1 MLFTTRE
8 KKTKTRK
15 EAPRKRRLRRTR
27 HKDTDRTR
35 DWKRKRKNRI
45 SRIDTRF
52 SSVLLLEEEEGF
64 IITFHYFQEYVHTH
78 ISSARTV
85 FWSVLFF
92 FFFFFFLLEKGFRSI
107 PFESATCTLLVNP
120 LLVFFFIG
128 LFLFFFPQYE
138 RQKEAASL
146 KFASLISNSTSFV
159 LLSLSPPPS
168 QKRSSLSPKASRETE
183 EGGRFLSAG
192 PRRRN

>member
-85 FWSVLFF
+85 FWSVLLFF
-92 FFFFFFLLEKGFRSI
+92 FFFFFFLLEEGFRSI
-107 PFESATCTLLVNP
+107 TFESATCTLLNP
-120 LLVFFFIG
+120 LLVFSLVF
-128 LFLFFFPQYE
+128 FLFVLFSSV

-146 KFASLISNSTSFV
+146 KFASISNSTSFV
-159 LLSLSPPPS
+159 LLSLSPPS
-168 QKRSSLSPKASRETE
+168 QKRSSSPKASRETE
-183 EGGRFLSAG
+183 EGGRFLSA

>member
-78 ISSARTV
+78 IIRTHGFLV
-85 FWSVLFF
+85 RT
-92 FFFFFFLLEKGFRSI
+92 FLLLLLLLLIRKRLSFHSFRECDVYTTSK
-107 PFESATCTLLVNP
+107 SV
-120 LLVFFFIG
+120 VSFFFIG
-128 LFLFFFPQYE
+128 LFFVLFSSVRTTKRSRVTEICVIDFQFHIFCPALIKPSVAKKVLESKSVERDGGGRTFFV
-138 RQKEAASL
+138 RAAS
-146 KFASLISNSTSFV
+146 S
-159 LLSLSPPPS
+159 
-168 QKRSSLSPKASRETE
+168 
-183 EGGRFLSAG
+183 
-192 PRRRN
+192 

>member
-78 ISSARTV
+78 IIRTHGFLV
-85 FWSVLFF
+85 RT
-92 FFFFFFLLEKGFRSI
+92 FLLLLLLLLIRKRLSFHSFRECDVYTTKSVV
-107 PFESATCTLLVNP
+107 S
-120 LLVFFFIG
+120 FFIG
-128 LFLFFFPQYE
+128 LFFVLFSSV

-146 KFASLISNSTSFV
+146 KFASISNSTSFV
-159 LLSLSPPPS
+159 LLSLSPPS
-168 QKRSSLSPKASRETE
+168 QKRSSSPKASRETE
-183 EGGRFLSAG
+183 EGGRFLSA

>member
-78 ISSARTV
+78 IIRTHGFLV
-85 FWSVLFF
+85 RT
-92 FFFFFFLLEKGFRSI
+92 FLLLLLLLLLLIRKRLSFHSFRECDVYTTKSVV
-107 PFESATCTLLVNP
+107 S
-120 LLVFFFIG
+120 FFIG
-128 LFLFFFPQYE
+128 LCSFSLSTTKRSRVTEICVDFQFHIFCPALIKPSSVAKKVLFESKSVERDGGGRTFFV
-138 RQKEAASL
+138 RGAAS
-146 KFASLISNSTSFV
+146 S
-159 LLSLSPPPS
+159 
-168 QKRSSLSPKASRETE
+168 
-183 EGGRFLSAG
+183 
-192 PRRRN
+192 

>member
-78 ISSARTV
+78 IIRTHGFLV
-85 FWSVLFF
+85 RT
-92 FFFFFFLLEKGFRSI
+92 FLLLLLLLLIRKRLSFHSFRECDVYTTKSVV
-107 PFESATCTLLVNP
+107 S
-120 LLVFFFIG
+120 FFIG
-128 LFLFFFPQYE
+128 LFFVRPFSLSTTKRSRVTEICVDFQFHIFCPALIKPSVAKKVLESKSVERDGGGRTFFV
-138 RQKEAASL
+138 RAAS
-146 KFASLISNSTSFV
+146 S
-159 LLSLSPPPS
+159 
-168 QKRSSLSPKASRETE
+168 
-183 EGGRFLSAG
+183 
-192 PRRRN
+192 